1 MHNWYDVIEFSF
13 ESAVKVSTT
22 SYTNEA
28 VGICQSGKDAD
39 FLRIFVLNTE
49 GHGIG
54 MDSCVLP
61 VYGGQLLLVQ
71 TTDFFYPIVDDPY
84 VMGRIACANTLSDIY
99 AMGVTSCDNMLMLLS
114 VSNKMSEKERDV
126 VTPLMMKGFQDAALE
141 AESRVE
147 GGQSV
152 INPWVIIGG
161 VATTVCSPESVIM
174 PFNAKAGDVL
184 VLTKPLGTQ
193 VIVNVYHWMQQNL
206 EKYNRV
212 KHVLS
217 PETIRTVYHLAA
229 HSMARLNR
237 GAAVLMH
244 KYGAHGATDVTGFG
258 ILGHA
263 DNMAKV
269 QKDEVSFIIHTLPV
283 FHGVAVA
290 AEAAGFSRLLKGT
303 SPETSGG
310 LLIALAQEAAMAFC
324 EEIEQSEGQPAWIV
338 GTVEVGDRTA
348 RLEQNL
354 KIVEAPESLNINS

>member
-1 MHNWYDVIEFSF
+1 M
-13 ESAVKVSTT
+13 K
-22 SYTNEA
+22 
-28 VGICQSGKDAD
+28 
-39 FLRIFVLNTE
+39 
-49 GHGIG
+49 
-54 MDSCVLP
+54 
-61 VYGGQLLLVQ
+61 
-71 TTDFFYPIVDDPY
+71 
-84 VMGRIACANTLSDIY
+84 
-99 AMGVTSCDNMLMLLS
+99 
-114 VSNKMSEKERDV
+114 EKEKLYLQRAKERMEY
-126 VTPLMMKGFQDAALE
+126 LHLADAALE

-184 VLTKPLGTQ
+184 AIAKPLGTQ